1 MTQTKVNS
9 VLFDPGYA
17 QHTTILSIGSE
28 YLYAQINQFK
38 NLGQRKMKFKML
50 YPQILKM
57 ADNNVGF
64 CLGSLLWAVY
74 IKSLGDNIEIEGNPC
89 LGGTYDEAETVEEAD
104 FSIEFFTQI
113 KKDTKYYLG
122 KDYQINPTYIKIL
135 ELYKEFLT
143 LNFSFVNTKTTGEVK
158 LPQGFKIPNEGDLNK
173 IHSKIQ
179 EVISNGQLLEM
190 LPLLDLVYEG

>member
-17 QHTTILSIGSE
+17 QYTTILSIGSE

-158 LPQGFKIPNEGDLNK
+158 LPQGFKIPNEEDLNK

>member
-17 QHTTILSIGSE
+17 QHTTILSIGIE
-28 YLYAQINQFK
+28 YIYAQINQFK
-38 NLGQRKMKFKML
+38 NLGQRKMKFKMM

-57 ADNNVGF
+57 ANNNVGF

-104 FSIEFFTQI
+104 YSINFFSQI
-113 KKDTKYYLG
+113 QKDAKYYLG
-122 KDYQINPTYIKIL
+122 KDYQVNPQYIKVL

-143 LNFSFVNTKTTGEVK
+143 LNFSFVNTKTTGDVK
-158 LPQGFKIPNEGDLNK
+158 LPNGFKIPDEASLEK

-179 EVISNGQLLEM
+179 EVVSNGELLEM
-190 LPLLDLVYEG
+190 LPLLDFVYEG